1 MVYFFGFLGGL
12 ALFLYGMQLMGDG
25 LQRAAGEKLQKI
37 LEALTGVLIV
47 GVALGAAV
55 TAVLQSSSATT
66 VMTVGLVNAG
76 LMTLKQA
83 FGIVM
88 GANIGTTITAQLIA
102 FKLTDY
108 VTLILAIGFAMQL
121 LAKRRRGKYLGQVLL
136 GFGIL
141 MLGMSMMGQSVL
153 PLREYQGFVDFIG
166 KFSHNPILGIGVG
179 IVMTVLIQSSSA
191 TIGILIAMASQGLIP
206 LKGAIPVLLGDNIG
220 TCITAIMAAWR
231 ANVTAK
237 RVALAHVLFN
247 LIGSILFVTFMGLFI
262 KLVLAV
268 SPAHDIARQIANAHT
283 AFNIINTLI
292 FLPFAAPFI
301 KLVERLL
308 PGSDG
313 VISRKPIYLD
323 VNMLKTPSIAMTL
336 AGKEV
341 VRMGTMARHNVE
353 LSIAAM
359 EDMDSRK
366 IAYVLEHEPVIDAL
380 EEEVTKYLTQ
390 MSETQMSRE
399 LSARHT
405 GLLHACNDIER
416 IGDHGETLAK
426 KVRMIYEDN
435 VKFSDEAKAELHTLG
450 QMVLEASGKA
460 LEALEKDDKK
470 LAEEA
475 WALCRQVKQ
484 YQKEIRK
491 NHIVR
496 LNEKR
501 CDPVAGFVML
511 ELLIN
516 MKRVSDH
523 SKNISQLV
531 LGIF

>member
-1 MVYFFGFLGGL
+1 MTNTANKQKGGWWALSPLAVFLCL
-12 ALFLYGMQLMGDG
+12 YLVTSLIVNDFYKVPITVAFLLSSCY
-25 LQRAAGEKLQKI
+25 AI
-37 LEALTGVLIV
+37 ALTHGLSLEKRVYQFSV
-47 GVALGAAV
+47 GA
-55 TAVLQSSSATT
+55 S
-66 VMTVGLVNAG
+66 NKNII
-76 LMTLKQA
+76 LMIWI
-83 FGIVM
+83 F
-88 GANIGTTITAQLIA
+88 
-102 FKLTDY
+102 
-108 VTLILAIGFAMQL
+108 ILAGAFAQS
-121 LAKRRRGKYLGQVLL
+121 AKQ
-136 GFGIL
+136 
-141 MLGMSMMGQSVL
+141 M
-153 PLREYQGFVDFIG
+153 
-166 KFSHNPILGIGVG
+166 
-179 IVMTVLIQSSSA
+179 
-191 TIGILIAMASQGLIP
+191 
-206 LKGAIPVLLGDNIG
+206 GAIPVLLGDNIG

>member
-1 MVYFFGFLGGL
+1 
-12 ALFLYGMQLMGDG
+12 
-25 LQRAAGEKLQKI
+25 
-37 LEALTGVLIV
+37 
-47 GVALGAAV
+47 
-55 TAVLQSSSATT
+55 
-66 VMTVGLVNAG
+66 
-76 LMTLKQA
+76 
-83 FGIVM
+83 
-88 GANIGTTITAQLIA
+88 
-102 FKLTDY
+102 
-108 VTLILAIGFAMQL
+108 
-121 LAKRRRGKYLGQVLL
+121 
-136 GFGIL
+136 
-141 MLGMSMMGQSVL
+141 ML
-153 PLREYQGFVDFIG
+153 
-166 KFSHNPILGIGVG
+166 
-179 IVMTVLIQSSSA
+179 
-191 TIGILIAMASQGLIP
+191 
-206 LKGAIPVLLGDNIG
+206 
-220 TCITAIMAAWR
+220 
-231 ANVTAK
+231 
-237 RVALAHVLFN
+237 
-247 LIGSILFVTFMGLFI
+247 
-262 KLVLAV
+262 
-268 SPAHDIARQIANAHT
+268 HT